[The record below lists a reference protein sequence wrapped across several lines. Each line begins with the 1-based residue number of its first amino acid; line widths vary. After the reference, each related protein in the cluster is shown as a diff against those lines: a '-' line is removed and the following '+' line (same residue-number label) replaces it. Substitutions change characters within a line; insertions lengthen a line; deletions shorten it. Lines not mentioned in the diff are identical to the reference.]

1 MKQNDFVI
9 IFKGFVF
16 KGITSS
22 DKIGNKCE
30 KIFLVNGQVGMES
43 FASYFHYKKCYLTS
57 STKTNIWY

>member
-16 KGITSS
+16 QGITSS

-30 KIFLVNGQVGMES
+30 KMFLENGKVGKDS
-43 FASYFHYKKCYLTS
+43 LASYFY
-57 STKTNIWY
+57 